1 MTSLSKSARGVD
13 PATVRDLALALPG
26 VVGSL
31 TQRGISFKAKGKLLA
46 CKAIHRSAEPDTLLV
61 RVPAVDRDR
70 LIGAQ
75 PDRYYMTPH
84 YLPYESVLVRL
95 AKVDRAGLAALLGLA
110 WNFVTTPAA
119 RQRTSK
125 SKR

>member
-1 MTSLSKSARGVD
+1 MTRSRKSAAGVD
-13 PATVRDLALALPG
+13 PETVRELALALPG

-61 RVPAVDRDR
+61 RVPPEDRDR

-75 PDRYYMTPH
+75 PDRYYVTPH
-84 YLPYESVLVRL
+84 YLMYESVLVRL
-95 AKVDRAGLAALLGLA
+95 ARVDRAGFAALLELA
-110 WNFVTTPAA
+110 WKFVTSPAP
-119 RQRTSK
+119 RKRPRK
-125 SKR
+125 SKG